1 MSLLARYLSRR
12 RRRPTSSKSPRRLWW
27 SCLCTL
33 RCSVRS
39 AIRLESIA
47 TCASGDPVSP
57 SLVPYSA
64 RIEFL
69 VAVSSA
75 TGLLRCFRVRP
86 RSDSRGQVDTH
97 RYATGIPATV
107 SPWAFRS
114 RIRSDPEAPTR
125 VLHIDGHLGRE
136 RLDVGER
143 HHRT

>member
-64 RIEFL
+64 RIEFF

-75 TGLLRCFRVRP
+75 TGLLFSALCAPSVRV
-86 RSDSRGQVDTH
+86 
-97 RYATGIPATV
+97 
-107 SPWAFRS
+107 
-114 RIRSDPEAPTR
+114 TR
-125 VLHIDGHLGRE
+125 A
-136 RLDVGER
+136 ER
-143 HHRT
+143 HTPVRDRYPGHVTTPHRAPSALETLSARGTGDTG